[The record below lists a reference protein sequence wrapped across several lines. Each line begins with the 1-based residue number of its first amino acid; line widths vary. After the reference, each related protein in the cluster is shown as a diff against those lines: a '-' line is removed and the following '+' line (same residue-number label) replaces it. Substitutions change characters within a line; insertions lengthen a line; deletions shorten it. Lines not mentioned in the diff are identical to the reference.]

1 MLNLIG
7 SKSALV
13 ALCMASTLLVGCQS
27 NINSVLKFTLGE
39 KQYNELQSHEIKTV
53 SVQRRY
59 ILEFAENKPLV
70 HLKNPWG
77 VASLSGGTKYILG

>member
-39 KQYNELQSHEIKTV
+39 KQYL
-53 SVQRRY
+53 
-59 ILEFAENKPLV
+59 
-70 HLKNPWG
+70 
-77 VASLSGGTKYILG
+77 SLIHI